1 VLLVGKVAV
10 ERGLRHP
17 GVAGDLVD
25 AGAFEPFAQEDGLG
39 AFDHLIEL
47 AALPDLSFCVHG
59 RPLPLAT
66 KDKPDGSVSA
76 SVSMAII
83 CAAKEGS
90 RGWRAPVR
98 GPRALDSAGAR
109 LSRQAE
115 MIEIFLK
122 TLPFFALIAL
132 GYQAC
137 RTGFFTA
144 EAAAYLTKFVFYFA
158 LSAMLFRF
166 AANLSLSE
174 IFDWWFV
181 AAYLWG
187 CFVVY
192 LLATGVA
199 ILRRRPIAEAAV
211 EAQCAV
217 IGNTGFLGVPM
228 LVVLL
233 GEAAAGP
240 VLMVLALDLI
250 VFSTLI
256 VILVTGSR
264 EGQVT
269 YRTLRNV
276 GLGLL
281 KNPMIVSITLGLI
294 WSSTGWTVPGPVNEF
309 LGILGAAATPGALF
323 AIGAS
328 LAGKSAE
335 RLSVAGWLSFC
346 KLVLHPAGRG
356 LRGAVAVPGGYV
368 RCGRDDRGGFPAG
381 GGQCLYPRAALRGR
395 AAAGVGLDPDL
406 HGGLDPDG
414 FGGDRMGRGDGGDR
428 RGRLTGC
435 GPRTRT
441 RYRLATGRRRHGH
454 DLGKPVFRGD
464 ARASIDIDRTRRI
477 PT

>member
-1 VLLVGKVAV
+1 MV
-10 ERGLRHP
+10 
-17 GVAGDLVD
+17 
-25 AGAFEPFAQEDGLG
+25 
-39 AFDHLIEL
+39 
-47 AALPDLSFCVHG
+47 
-59 RPLPLAT
+59 
-66 KDKPDGSVSA
+66 
-76 SVSMAII
+76 
-83 CAAKEGS
+83 
-90 RGWRAPVR
+90 
-98 GPRALDSAGAR
+98 
-109 LSRQAE
+109 
-115 MIEIFLK
+115 EIFLK

-137 RTGFFTA
+137 RSGFFTA

-166 AANLSLSE
+166 SANLSLSE

-187 CFVVY
+187 CFIVY
-192 LLATGVA
+192 LIATAVA
-199 ILRRRPIAEAAV
+199 LFRRLPIAEAAV

-240 VLMVLALDLI
+240 VLMVLAIDLV

-269 YRTLRNV
+269 YRTFRNV

-281 KNPMIVSITLGLI
+281 KNPMIVSISLGLI
-294 WSSTGWTVPGPVNEF
+294 WSSTGWAVPGPVNEF
-309 LGILGAAATPGALF
+309 LAILGAAATPGALF

-346 KLVLHPAGRG
+346 KLVLHPA
-356 LRGAVAVPGGYV
+356 AVA
-368 RCGRDDRGGFPAG
+368 F
-381 GGQCLYPRAALRGR
+381 AALWLFPVEPF
-395 AAAGVGLDPDL
+395 AAAVMIAAASLPVAGNVFILAQHYGVAPQ
-406 HGGLDPDG
+406 
-414 FGGDRMGRGDGGDR
+414 R
-428 RGRLTGC
+428 
-435 GPRTRT
+435 
-441 RYRLATGRRRHGH
+441 
-454 DLGKPVFRGD
+454 VS
-464 ARASIDIDRTRRI
+464 ASILVSTAISVLTVSAVI
-477 PT
+477 AWVAGMGGITVGS